1 LVILALVVSFVSGL
15 LLVPVTRSISIRI
28 GKVSPPRPDRWH
40 SKPTPLLGGV
50 AIYASFIAAIALYAW
65 VTRTWSEFP
74 WGLLLGSS
82 MMFVL
87 GLYDDFKP
95 LTPPAKLVG
104 QIVAVMI
111 VIYQGYTTSFFTPR
125 LGDSLVAQLPNILL
139 TSLWLVGITN
149 AINLLD
155 NMDGLAGGI
164 AFIAAG
170 FMSVLFWQA
179 GSLHLLVVSLGLA
192 GATLAFLVFNFPP
205 AKIFMGDSGSMLL
218 GFTLAVLAIARQP
231 QASNLFAIMGVPTLL
246 LLLPIMDTT
255 LVTLTRLMR
264 GQSPALGGRDHT
276 SHRLIAFGLTER
288 QAVLTLYTIAL
299 VSGLAA
305 LAVENLDYALSLFII
320 PVLILALSLAT
331 AYLGR
336 MKVVTPSD
344 GAHPSGAIA
353 RLMIELTYRRRLLE
367 IMFDF
372 VLIGVVYYVSFLVY
386 SRFTMPAEM
395 LELYLGSLPIA
406 YTGAYLSFIMTGVY
420 RGLWRYVGV
429 DDLLRYIRATV
440 GVVALE
446 TPIVIFTYRQ
456 QFPLEVMLLFGV
468 FLFLGLA
475 ASRSSFRILDR
486 AYGQATTGEQ
496 QRVLIYGAGDSGE
509 IAARWL
515 MMNPELGLRAVGYLD
530 DDPLKAGRLIHG
542 IPVYGGVDQI
552 DDIIRRRRIDGVLL
566 TADGKNKNELVL
578 ACAKHDCWI
587 KTVRLEIVNLE

>member
-1 LVILALVVSFVSGL
+1 MVISVLIISFLSGL

-50 AIYASFIAAIALYAW
+50 AIYTSFIGAITVFAS
-65 VTRTWSEFP
+65 VTNTWNEIP

-82 MMFVL
+82 LMFAL

-104 QIVAVMI
+104 QIVAVMV
-111 VIYQGYTTSFFTPR
+111 VIYQGYTTSFFSAR
-125 LGDSLVAQLPNILL
+125 LEDTLVAQLPNILL
-139 TSLWLVGITN
+139 TSLWLVGISN

-170 FMSVLFWQA
+170 LMSVLFWQA
-179 GSLHLLVVSLGLA
+179 GSMNLLIISLGLA
-192 GATLAFLVFNFPP
+192 GATLAFLIFNFPP

-246 LLLPIMDTT
+246 LLLPILDTI
-255 LVTLTRLMR
+255 LVTMTRLMR
-264 GQSPALGGRDHT
+264 GQSPARGGRDHT
-276 SHRLIAFGLTER
+276 SHRLIAFGLSER
-288 QAVLTLYTIAL
+288 QAVLTLYTVAL
-299 VSGLAA
+299 LSGLAA

-320 PVLILALSLAT
+320 PVLILSLSLAT

-344 GAHPSGAIA
+344 AHPSGVIA

-367 IMFDF
+367 IIFDF
-372 VLIGVVYYVSFLVY
+372 VLIGVAYYLSFLVY
-386 SRFTMPAEM
+386 SRFSMPADV
-395 LELYLGSLPIA
+395 LGLYLATLPIA
-406 YTGAYLSFIMTGVY
+406 YTGAYVSFIMTGVY

-429 DDLLRYIRATV
+429 DDLLRYIRATA
-440 GVVALE
+440 GTVALV
-446 TPIVIFTYRQ
+446 TPITLLVYRE
-456 QFPLEVMLLFGV
+456 QFPLEVLLFLGV

-486 AYGQATTGEQ
+486 AYGRAATGEQ

-515 MMNPELGLRAVGYLD
+515 MMNPDLGLRAVGYID
-530 DDPLKAGRLIHG
+530 DDPLKAGRQIHG
-542 IPVYGGVDQI
+542 IPVYGGLEQI
-552 DDIIRRRRIDGVLL
+552 DEIIRRKQIHGILL

-578 ACAKHDCWI
+578 ACAKQDCWI
-587 KTVRLEIVNLE
+587 KTMRLEIVNLE